1 MLEVNNI
8 YFIWFSFKSSNTRCL
23 RSRNQREGD
32 KYIGKV
38 LSVYWPL
45 PHDDHLKG
53 LVTRRIDDDEGIR
66 GTHMIF
72 YPFLRDTVP
81 EILENSD
88 IGEMYSFFSQKEFKV
103 NHNHNT

>member
-1 MLEVNNI
+1 M
-8 YFIWFSFKSSNTRCL
+8 
-23 RSRNQREGD
+23 
-32 KYIGKV
+32 
-38 LSVYWPL
+38 SVYWPL